1 MIWATPRI
9 LPILEYLLLDL
20 QPVIKIGNT
29 DSPIIIKKKKNL
41 LLNIILSLKKGIHAH
56 KKTLS
61 KRLNI
66 GLMTKIKLLNFFDHT
81 ILRDKSP
88 RAYLKGWRTPL
99 TPT

>member
-1 MIWATPRI
+1 M
-9 LPILEYLLLDL
+9 LEYLLLDL

-29 DSPIIIKKKKNL
+29 ESPITIKKKKNL
-41 LLNIILSLKKGIHAH
+41 LLNIILNLKKGVHTQ

-81 ILRDKSP
+81 IERDKRP
-88 RAYLKGWRTPL
+88 KAYLKGWRTPL